1 MVSHLKYANDEDFRQ
16 IGLSKPE
23 IRRLRKF
30 YDKYYP
36 HGYLSKIKRLLQ
48 NTSKRDDTTVIQS
61 FKFILMTMPRLW
73 FFFQPLSLTASTET
87 LKIVDSPSKTPN
99 NKHIIP
105 ADSICVNKQ
114 LGIGEFGIV
123 QQGVWTNG
131 TERVSISG
139 SLLQ

>member
-1 MVSHLKYANDEDFRQ
+1 MVSHLKYASDEDLKQ
-16 IGLSKPE
+16 VGLSKPE

-30 YDKYYP
+30 YEKFYP

-48 NTSKRDDTTVIQS
+48 APVTKEHGIVSW
-61 FKFILMTMPRLW
+61 KFTYVKKIFSYRRLKL
-73 FFFQPLSLTASTET
+73 QIVNPSASPEMV
-87 LKIVDSPSKTPN
+87 KSVDSPTKIPS

-131 TERVSISG
+131 TERVNI
-139 SLLQ
+139 LF